1 MSQVSDYIIANA
13 SGASVRSDI
22 NLVLDAIK
30 TLNSGGSDPS
40 NTEAFMPY
48 VDTADSNNLK
58 IRNSQNNGFTTI
70 GPVDEANLGLLR
82 KSGGTMTGQLAGD
95 DGSGVN
101 APAYAFDNDTDT
113 GMFRAGANTL
123 GFATSGSNKLQID
136 SSGLTIIGGS
146 SSSRTV
152 SFQEATNN
160 GNATVSI
167 KALNSLGSSYTLTLP
182 PNDGDSGQVLQTDG
196 SGVLSF
202 ATFGSVP
209 AGSVFCFAAQ
219 SPPTGYL
226 ECNGQIVARSGTY
239 ANLFAAIGTA
249 FNTGGESSS
258 QFRLPDLRGEFVRG
272 YDHGRGV
279 DSGRNVAHN
288 IQSAQFGQHNHSFSA
303 TASGSGTTSTKSLTG
318 TAFQISETFSAAPN
332 PTGVF
337 SKGAN
342 QNGQLTPGAPDTSST
357 GTLQIDASHNHTITI
372 SNINVSGNTGN
383 QGGTGN
389 SSETRPRNIALM
401 YIIKF

>member
-48 VDTADSNNLK
+48 VDTADNNNLK

-70 GPVDEANLGLLR
+70 GPVNEANLGLLP
-82 KSGGTMTGQLAGD
+82 KSGGVMTGQLAGD
-95 DGSGVN
+95 DGSGAN
-101 APAYAFDNDTDT
+101 APAYAFDNDADT
-113 GMFRAGANTL
+113 GMFRNSANTL
-123 GFATSGSNKLQID
+123 GFSTAAVERAIID
-136 SSGLTIIGGS
+136 ANGLTLRERGDL
-146 SSSRTV
+146 R
-152 SFQEATNN
+152 
-160 GNATVSI
+160 
-167 KALNSLGSSYTLTLP
+167 L
-182 PNDGDSGQVLQTDG
+182 GDSNSSHYIGIQAPETVTSNQQVTFTAPVDGTNGQVLQTNG

-226 ECNGQIVARSGTY
+226 ECNGQVLARSGTY
-239 ANLFAAIGTA
+239 ADLFAAIGTA
-249 FNTGGESSS
+249 FNTGGESSE

-288 IQSAQFGQHNHSFSA
+288 VQGAQFGQHNHSFSA

-318 TAFQISETFSAAPN
+318 TAFQISETFSAAPS
-332 PTGVF
+332 PTGIF

-342 QNGQLTPGAPDTSST
+342 QNGQLTPGSPDTSST

>member
-48 VDTADSNNLK
+48 VDTADNNNLK

-70 GPVDEANLGLLR
+70 GPVNEANLGLLP
-82 KSGGTMTGQLAGD
+82 KSGGVMTGQLAGD
-95 DGSGVN
+95 DGSDAN
-101 APAYAFDNDTDT
+101 APAYAFDNDADT
-113 GMFRAGANTL
+113 GMFRNSANTL
-123 GFATSGSNKLQID
+123 GFSTAAVERAIID
-136 SSGLTIIGGS
+136 ANGLTLRERGDL
-146 SSSRTV
+146 R
-152 SFQEATNN
+152 
-160 GNATVSI
+160 
-167 KALNSLGSSYTLTLP
+167 L
-182 PNDGDSGQVLQTDG
+182 GDSNSSHYIGIQAPETVTSNQQVTFTAPVDGTNGQVLQTNG

-226 ECNGQIVARSGTY
+226 ECNGQVLARSGTY
-239 ANLFAAIGTA
+239 ADLFAAIGTA
-249 FNTGGESSS
+249 FNTGGESSE

-288 IQSAQFGQHNHSFSA
+288 VQGAQFGQHNHSFSA

-318 TAFQISETFSAAPN
+318 TAFQISETFSAAPS
-332 PTGVF
+332 PTGIF

-342 QNGQLTPGAPDTSST
+342 QNGQLTPGSPDTSST

>member
-1 MSQVSDYIIANA
+1 M
-13 SGASVRSDI
+13 
-22 NLVLDAIK
+22 
-30 TLNSGGSDPS
+30 
-40 NTEAFMPY
+40 
-48 VDTADSNNLK
+48 
-58 IRNSQNNGFTTI
+58 
-70 GPVDEANLGLLR
+70 
-82 KSGGTMTGQLAGD
+82 
-95 DGSGVN
+95 
-101 APAYAFDNDTDT
+101 
-113 GMFRAGANTL
+113 
-123 GFATSGSNKLQID
+123 
-136 SSGLTIIGGS
+136 
-146 SSSRTV
+146 
-152 SFQEATNN
+152 
-160 GNATVSI
+160 
-167 KALNSLGSSYTLTLP
+167 
-182 PNDGDSGQVLQTDG
+182 
-196 SGVLSF
+196 
-202 ATFGSVP
+202 
-209 AGSVFCFAAQ
+209 
-219 SPPTGYL
+219 
-226 ECNGQIVARSGTY
+226 
-239 ANLFAAIGTA
+239 FAAIGTA

>member
-48 VDTADSNNLK
+48 VDTADNNNLK

-70 GPVDEANLGLLR
+70 GPVNEANLGLLPR
-82 KSGGTMTGQLAGD
+82 SGGTMTGQLLGD

-101 APAYAFDNDTDT
+101 APAYAFDNDADT
-113 GMFRAGANTL
+113 GMFRNSANTL
-123 GFATSGSNKLQID
+123 GFSTAGVERAIVDAN
-136 SSGLTIIGGS
+136 GLTLRSRGDLRLGDDNSSHYIGI
-146 SSSRTV
+146 
-152 SFQEATNN
+152 QAP
-160 GNATVSI
+160 ATVT
-167 KALNSLGSSYTLTLP
+167 SSQQVTFTAP
-182 PNDGDSGQVLQTDG
+182 VDGTNGQVLQTNG

-226 ECNGQIVARSGTY
+226 ECNGQVLARSGTY

-288 IQSAQFGQHNHSFSA
+288 VQGAQFGQHNHSFSA

-318 TAFQISETFSAAPN
+318 TAFQISETFSAAPS

-342 QNGQLTPGAPDTSST
+342 QNGQLTPGNPDTSGT

>member
-48 VDTADSNNLK
+48 VDTADNNNLK

-70 GPVDEANLGLLR
+70 GPVNEANLGLLP
-82 KSGGTMTGQLAGD
+82 KSGGVMTGQLAGD
-95 DGSGVN
+95 DGSDAN
-101 APAYAFDNDTDT
+101 APAYAFDNDADT
-113 GMFRAGANTL
+113 GMFRNSANTL
-123 GFATSGSNKLQID
+123 GFSTAAIERAIID
-136 SSGLTIIGGS
+136 ANGLTLRERGDL
-146 SSSRTV
+146 R
-152 SFQEATNN
+152 
-160 GNATVSI
+160 
-167 KALNSLGSSYTLTLP
+167 L
-182 PNDGDSGQVLQTDG
+182 GDSNSSHYIGIQAPETVTSNQQVTFTAPVDGTNGQVLQTNG

-226 ECNGQIVARSGTY
+226 ECNGQVLARSGTY
-239 ANLFAAIGTA
+239 ADLFAAIGTA
-249 FNTGGESSS
+249 FNTGGESSE

-288 IQSAQFGQHNHSFSA
+288 VQGAQFGQHNHSFSA

-318 TAFQISETFSAAPN
+318 TAFQISETFSAAPS
-332 PTGVF
+332 PTGIF

-342 QNGQLTPGAPDTSST
+342 QNGQLTPGSPDTSST

>member
-48 VDTADSNNLK
+48 VDTADNNNLK

-70 GPVDEANLGLLR
+70 GPVNEANLGLLP
-82 KSGGTMTGQLAGD
+82 KSGGTMEGQLLGD
-95 DGSGVN
+95 DGSTVSS
-101 APAYAFDNDTDT
+101 PAFAFDNDTDT
-113 GMFRAGANTL
+113 GMFRAGANQL
-123 GFATSGSNKLQID
+123 GFATSGSKKLQID
-136 SSGLTIIGGS
+136 SSGLTIIGGTNG
-146 SSSRTV
+146 SRTV
-152 SFQEATNN
+152 SFQEGTNN

-167 KALNSLGSSYTLTLP
+167 KAVDNLSGSFTLTLP

-288 IQSAQFGQHNHSFSA
+288 IQSAQFGQHNHSFAA
-303 TASGSGTTSTKSLTG
+303 TASGSGTTSTKSLPG
-318 TAFQISETFSAAPN
+318 TAFQISETFGAGGSG
-332 PTGVF
+332 TGVF
-337 SKGAN
+337 SRGQN
-342 QNGQLTPGAPDTSST
+342 QNGQLTPGNPDTSST
-357 GTLQIDASHNHTITI
+357 GTLNIDASHDHTVTG
-372 SNINVSGNTGN
+372 SVSGNTGN
-383 QGGTGN
+383 QGGTDN
-389 SSETRPRNIALM
+389 SSETRPRNVVML